1 MSQQDM
7 YNDLCK
13 KCYIKINKPTK
24 SEIKKLV
31 MSEEKYQCNCCNKKD
46 FIVEYVEE

>member
-13 KCYIKINKPTK
+13 KCYIKIYKPTK
-24 SEIKKLV
+24 NEIKKLV
-31 MSEEKYQCNCCNKKD
+31 MSEENYECNCCHKNGS
-46 FIVEYVEE
+46 IVEYVEE